1 MKEFLMLFWNE
12 SGQGQYQVSPEQMK
26 QVMAAWQSWIGQ
38 IALNGKLISTKPI
51 QWEGSTVSNH
61 GTTDAPSILEQKM
74 VTGYLICKADSLE
87 EVKAWAATCP
97 ILQYPA
103 GYTEI
108 HPISPFEI

>member
-12 SGQGQYQVSPEQMK
+12 SGQGQYQVSPEQMRE
-26 QVMAAWQSWIGQ
+26 VMTAWQSWIGH

-51 QWEGSTVSNH
+51 QWEGSTVSNLS
-61 GTTDAPSILEQKM
+61 TSDAPSILEGKM
-74 VTGYLICKADSLE
+74 VTGYLICKADSLD

-108 HPISPFEI
+108 RPISPFEI